1 VSPFL
6 FFFSCYV
13 SQSGTGDPPPQ
24 PSKCWHDK
32 CAPPFTDLYLLF
44 IKTLVIGFRQYDSL
58 RSLTND
64 LCKHLYS
71 GEGCSLRFWVHL
83 DLGGYS
89 GGPCMCIAYKQICS
103 LSVV

>member
-1 VSPFL
+1 
-6 FFFSCYV
+6 
-13 SQSGTGDPPPQ
+13 
-24 PSKCWHDK
+24 
-32 CAPPFTDLYLLF
+32 
-44 IKTLVIGFRQYDSL
+44 L